1 MVKKQNPIGIASVL
15 MFVILISAITLSG
28 CTDSPSNK
36 GSVGITDTKDGQVVQ
51 QLVIGEVWELGS
63 ADPAL
68 QSYELSNY
76 LVLEKLIG
84 ISPDFKLEP
93 AIASSWEYIGD
104 SVWRFKLD
112 NSVKFHD
119 GSAVTAG
126 DVKYALE
133 RSMRM
138 NPSLKS
144 TMNIKEVKVVDGATV
159 DIMTNTPDASLPGR
173 VAYGSAGIYKNN
185 EEQDGT
191 ISHPIGTGPFKFES
205 YDKASDTL
213 VIKKNTQY
221 RNGAPKL
228 DTVII
233 KNGIGEPNTREM
245 ALEKGEIDFTT
256 EPTLGS
262 TKRLQNNAN
271 LNVIIHPLC
280 QGYKLK
286 FGDVSKAPYDDVRV
300 RKAIAHAINKQSIV
314 DNILLGR
321 AEVSDGNG
329 FVPGLEWRNNDLRG
343 YNYDV
348 KRAKELLAEAG
359 WKDSN
364 GDGILDKDGKKFSI
378 VLYTWPQRP
387 ALPPLAQAT
396 QSMLKDI
403 GIEAD
408 VRIMEW
414 SAISDRKGEWGMIW
428 VAGGNTCMMIPDPSY
443 YMEGQ
448 FSSER
453 NNFGY
458 KNSKVD
464 ELLMEGRT
472 TFDKK
477 ARYDA
482 YKEAQR
488 IIYDEDCA
496 EVYIAY
502 HHLMVVTDK
511 NVKGY
516 VPNPASHDYSI
527 SKDMYIE

>member
-1 MVKKQNPIGIASVL
+1 MIKDKISNGIIGIL
-15 MFVILISAITLSG
+15 IFTILVSAVVFSG
-28 CTDSPSNK
+28 CTDTSSDAPVLNDK
-36 GSVGITDTKDGQVVQ
+36 KDDAVQ
-51 QLVIGEVWELGS
+51 QHLVIGEVWGLGDI
-63 ADPAL
+63 DPGL
-68 QSYELSNY
+68 KSGKLSNY
-76 LVLEKLIG
+76 RVIEGLLA
-84 ISPDFKLEP
+84 ISPDMKIVPSL
-93 AIASSWEYIGD
+93 ASSWEYIGND
-104 SVWRFKLD
+104 AWRFHLNKGI
-112 NSVKFHD
+112 KFHD
-119 GSAVTAG
+119 ASIVTAS
-126 DVKYALE
+126 DVKYSLE
-133 RSMRM
+133 RSMRL
-138 NPSLKS
+138 NPSLKG
-144 TMNIKEVKVVDGATV
+144 TLNIKEIKVVDPDTI
-159 DIMTNTPDASLPGR
+159 DIITNSTDASLPGR
-173 VAYGSAGIYKNN
+173 VAYNAAGIYKNN
-185 EEQDGT
+185 EGQDGA
-191 ISHPIGTGPFKFES
+191 ISHPIGTGPFMFES

-213 VIKKNTQY
+213 VLKKNAAY
-221 RNGAPKL
+221 RSGAPKL
-228 DTVII
+228 DTITI

-245 ALEKGEIDFTT
+245 AIEKGELDFTM
-256 EPTLGS
+256 EPTLGA
-262 TKRLQNNAN
+262 TRRLQNNPD

-329 FVPGLEWRNNDLRG
+329 FVPGLAWRNNDLKS

-348 KRAKELLAEAG
+348 KKAKELLAEAG

-414 SAISDRKGEWGMIW
+414 SAISDRKGEWGMIT
-428 VAGGNTCMMIPDPSY
+428 VAGGNTCMMVPDPSY
-443 YMEGQ
+443 YME
-448 FSSER
+448 
-453 NNFGY
+453 NNFASSRNDY
-458 KNSKVD
+458 KYQNPKVD
-464 ELLMEGRT
+464 ALLVKGRT
-472 TFDKK
+472 TIDEKE
-477 ARYDA
+477 RYDA

-527 SKDMYIE
+527 SKDMYIA